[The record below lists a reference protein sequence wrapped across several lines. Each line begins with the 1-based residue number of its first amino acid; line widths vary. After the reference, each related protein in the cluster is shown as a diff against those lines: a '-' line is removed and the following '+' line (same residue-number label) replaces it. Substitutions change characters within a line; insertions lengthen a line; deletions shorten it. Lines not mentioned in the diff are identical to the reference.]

1 MEHPLVTFRNSHH
14 LSQDDLAN
22 LCGITKQIV
31 TFAEQGI
38 YPELPPAIMKGIR
51 DEYGLFA
58 TEGFQEKN
66 STYIRQELD
75 KLDISVW
82 LGIHNG
88 DPDVVPARSFVEWRS
103 LISSSVTNFGKL
115 VKIQPITIRKY
126 ESGKTHNLPI
136 QLEERLK
143 YFGFS
148 NEYIR
153 KVGQLPIN

>member
-1 MEHPLVTFRNSHH
+1 
-14 LSQDDLAN
+14 
-22 LCGITKQIV
+22 V

-38 YPELPPAIMKGIR
+38 YPELPPAILKGIR

-58 TEGFQEKN
+58 TEGFPEKN
-66 STYIRQELD
+66 QAYIRQCLDELD
-75 KLDISVW
+75 IRSWIDPS
-82 LGIHNG
+82 NG
-88 DPDVVPARSFVEWRS
+88 DMVPARSFVEWRS
-103 LISSSVTNFGKL
+103 LISQSVTNFGKL

-148 NEYIR
+148 PEYIR
-153 KVGQLPIN
+153 RVGALPIN